1 MFKTL
6 TTLIRGA
13 AAKAEEDFADRHAL
27 LILDQQI
34 RDAASATDGA
44 KRALSI
50 AIAQDESEGK
60 RLEATLKRIAD
71 LEERATAALADGRD
85 DLATEAAEAVALMES
100 DRDAIEQSRR
110 SFAADVAQL
119 KTAVANAGHR
129 LAELER
135 GRRIA
140 LATESVRRLKTR
152 TGVGGNAGSAALA
165 EAERTLKR
173 LRERQVEEAA
183 AATAYDTLA
192 PGLNPDATASRLEAA
207 GYGRRTRATAAD
219 VLDRLRKKTAAAHAD
234 GVTDPQPLTSEKEY
248 NHVDPNR
255 SGQSALRIVDRLHL
269 CVLLRGARHG
279 RARHPV
285 CSVGLLDQSLLRDIR
300 SVPRAVVDHHDQ
312 DAA

>member
-34 RDAASATDGA
+34 RDAASATEGA

-60 RLEATLKRIAD
+60 RLEATLARIAD
-71 LEERATAALADGRD
+71 LEERATAALADRRD
-85 DLATEAAEAVALMES
+85 GLATEAAEAIALMEA
-100 DRDAIEQSRR
+100 DREAIKESRR
-110 SFAADVAQL
+110 AFAADVSQL
-119 KTAVANAGHR
+119 KAAVANAGYR

-152 TGVGGNAGSAALA
+152 SGAPGNAGMAALA
-165 EAERTLKR
+165 EAERTLQR
-173 LRERQVEEAA
+173 LRERQAEEAA

-192 PGLNPDATASRLEAA
+192 PGLNPTATAGRLEAA
-207 GYGRRTRATAAD
+207 GYGRRTRATADD
-219 VLDRLRKKTAAAHAD
+219 VLARLREKAGAQAPTA
-234 GVTDPQPLTSEKEY
+234 
-248 NHVDPNR
+248 
-255 SGQSALRIVDRLHL
+255 
-269 CVLLRGARHG
+269 
-279 RARHPV
+279 
-285 CSVGLLDQSLLRDIR
+285 
-300 SVPRAVVDHHDQ
+300 
-312 DAA
+312 